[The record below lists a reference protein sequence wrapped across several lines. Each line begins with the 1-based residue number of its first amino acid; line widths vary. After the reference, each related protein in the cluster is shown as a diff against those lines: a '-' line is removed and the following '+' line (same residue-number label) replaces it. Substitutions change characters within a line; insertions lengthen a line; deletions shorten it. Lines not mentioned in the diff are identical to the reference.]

1 VAAGHAGAQDYARPA
16 DDVVLAC
23 SAGAAGK
30 AGAEKVV
37 TPNVHAAGKS
47 CRICTISCTV
57 AVSIDVQVE
66 ISRIMGM

>member
-1 VAAGHAGAQDYARPA
+1 VAAGHAGAQEHARPA

-23 SAGAAGK
+23 SAGVRK

-37 TPNVHAAGKS
+37 TANVHAAGKS

-57 AVSIDVQVE
+57 ALSIDVQVE
-66 ISRIMGM
+66 ISRIMCM